1 MGGSIVDF
9 FATFLSA
16 LPGAV
21 AQGLIWGLMAIGVYI
36 TFKVLDLADL
46 TVDGTMST
54 GGAVCVMMMIS
65 GANVWVALL
74 CAFIAGMLAGAITGI
89 LHTFMGIPAILAGIL
104 TQLALYSINLRILGN
119 KANQGINPD
128 KYDML
133 VSLRNVKEFAIGNP
147 IVVAVIFTVIIIA
160 LLYWFFGTSLGCA
173 IRATGA
179 NPDMSRAQGINV
191 NFNKILGLMISN
203 GLVALA
209 SALYAQYQGFADVN
223 AGRGAI
229 VIGLAAVII
238 GEVVFSRIF
247 HNFALTLLG
256 VAFGAVIYYL
266 VIQIVLTLGLN
277 SNDLKMLSAIV
288 VAIFLAVPYWKGK
301 YWNKASKKGEANH
314 A

>member
-128 KYDML
+128 KYDLL
-133 VSLRNVKEFAIGNP
+133 VSLRNVKEVSLANP
-147 IVVAVIFTVIIIA
+147 ILVAAIFTVVLIV
-160 LLYWFFGTSLGCA
+160 LLYWFFGTSLGCG

-179 NPDMSRAQGINV
+179 NPDMSR
-191 NFNKILGLMISN
+191 
-203 GLVALA
+203 
-209 SALYAQYQGFADVN
+209 
-223 AGRGAI
+223 
-229 VIGLAAVII
+229 
-238 GEVVFSRIF
+238 
-247 HNFALTLLG
+247 
-256 VAFGAVIYYL
+256 
-266 VIQIVLTLGLN
+266 
-277 SNDLKMLSAIV
+277 
-288 VAIFLAVPYWKGK
+288 
-301 YWNKASKKGEANH
+301 
-314 A
+314 